1 MPCIVRRTILVHRF
15 FYSCKTGANWLLFK
29 DMEIN
34 LKPVIDFG
42 QMPIANGFLLPEQFK
57 DEYFY
62 NMVLGY
68 DPATHAIGLV
78 NKVPPEKMFH
88 SNYAFFS
95 STSKGMQLHF
105 RETAEKLLP
114 YAGKGIVVE
123 MGSNDGIML
132 QAWKDLGVRAIG
144 VEPSTNVA
152 DISRA
157 KGHEVISKFM
167 NEAVADEILAKGQ
180 VSLVFGANVSC
191 HIEGFAEYLRA
202 VTKLIGRDG
211 VFVFEDPYFMDI
223 VEKTS
228 YDQIYDEH
236 VWYFTISFINKMLE
250 PLGYQ
255 VFDCEHVEVHGGQLR
270 MYVGHKDTHP
280 VKPAVGQWLAKEA
293 NLPSQLETLKRN
305 TEKSKTELVTLLQK
319 IKAEGK
325 KICGFAATS
334 KATTIFNYCGIG
346 PDLIPFV
353 TDTTPEKQGKLY
365 PGVHIPVV
373 PQTIFEEG
381 KTDSAKFIDY
391 AFLCAWNHAIEINKF
406 QAWYKEAGGHWITHV
421 PKPQIL

>member
-1 MPCIVRRTILVHRF
+1 
-15 FYSCKTGANWLLFK
+15 
-29 DMEIN
+29 MEIK
-34 LKPVIDFG
+34 LRPVINFG
-42 QMPIANGFLLPEQFK
+42 NMPIANAFLMPEQFK
-57 DEYFY
+57 DEYFF

-88 SNYAFFS
+88 EHYAFFS
-95 STSKGMQLHF
+95 STSKGMQSHF
-105 RETAEKLLP
+105 RETAQKLLP

-132 QAWKDLGVRAIG
+132 EAWKELGVWAIG
-144 VEPSTNVA
+144 VEPSKNVA
-152 DISRA
+152 EISRS
-157 KGHEVISKFM
+157 KGHEVITEFM
-167 NEAVADEILAKGQ
+167 SETTADRILAEGK

-191 HIEGFAEYLRA
+191 HIEGFEDYLKA

-211 VFVFEDPYFMDI
+211 IFVFEDPYFMDI

-236 VWYFTISFINKMLE
+236 AWYFTVSFINAMLE
-250 PLGYQ
+250 PLGYH
-255 VFDCEHVEVHGGQLR
+255 VFDCEHIEVHGGELR
-270 MYVGHKDTHP
+270 MYVGHKETHA
-280 VKPAVGQWLAKEA
+280 VKPVVAQWLAKEQGLEQKIELLDA
-293 NLPSQLETLKRN
+293 NIK
-305 TEKSKTELVTLLQK
+305 KSKTELLDILNT
-319 IKAEGK
+319 IKKQGK
-325 KICGFAATS
+325 TICGFAATS

-353 TDTTPEKQGKLY
+353 TDTTPEKQGKYY

-373 PQTIFEEG
+373 PQSVFEEG
-381 KTDSAKFIDY
+381 RTNASKMIDY
-391 AFLCAWNHAIEINKF
+391 AFLCAWNHSKEIDKY

-421 PKPQIL
+421 PSPRIL